1 MFTVEGGPVDA
12 NSANIAIPEPA
23 KQAENLSLIS
33 FIEAAASAKNMHEL
47 WDVYQACMARYGF
60 TRVVYGFTVNRTDTS
75 FGDPQDLV
83 VLSNHTEDYME
94 GFLKSG
100 MFLSAPMLRWA
111 RSNIGAQSWQML
123 TEMAKTGDMTEEE
136 RKVFAFNRAH
146 GIVAGY
152 TISLPYSSSRE
163 KGAVGLAAAP
173 GIEQPEVDRLW
184 AKYGRTILALTNVA
198 HLKLLNLPHANS
210 RRPLT
215 KRQREVLEWVGD
227 GKTTAD
233 IATIMGL
240 TPATVEKH
248 LRLARESLDV
258 DTTAQ
263 AVLKAS
269 FQNQIYVLTP

>member
-1 MFTVEGGPVDA
+1 MDA
-12 NSANIAIPEPA
+12 NSAHFAISETSE
-23 KQAENLSLIS
+23 QAENLSLLS
-33 FIEAAASAKNMHEL
+33 FIEVVASAKDMHEV
-47 WDVYQACMARYGF
+47 WDVYQASMARYGF
-60 TRVVYGFTVNRTDTS
+60 TRVVYGFTVYRTDTS
-75 FGDPQDLV
+75 LGDPQDLV
-83 VLSNHTEDYME
+83 VLSNHSEEYIE
-94 GFLKSG
+94 RFLKSG

-111 RSNIGAQSWQML
+111 RNNIGAQSWQLL
-123 TEMAKTGDMTEEE
+123 TEMAKRGDMTKEE

-146 GIVAGY
+146 GLIAGY

-163 KGAVGLAAAP
+163 KGAVGLAASP
-173 GIEQPEVDRLW
+173 GIEQPEVDQLW

-198 HLKLLNLPHANS
+198 HLKLLNLPHVNS
-210 RRPLT
+210 RRPIT

-233 IATIMGL
+233 IATIMNL

-269 FQNQIYVLTP
+269 FQNQIYVLTS

>member
-1 MFTVEGGPVDA
+1 MDVESDNFVIREPSDQED
-12 NSANIAIPEPA
+12 SA
-23 KQAENLSLIS
+23 SLIS
-33 FIEAAASAKNMHEL
+33 FIETATSANDMNEL
-47 WDVYQACMARYGF
+47 WNVYQVCMAQYGF
-60 TRVVYGFTVNRTDTS
+60 TRVIYGFTINRTDTS

-83 VLSNHTEDYME
+83 VLSNHTEEYME

-100 MFLSAPMLRWA
+100 MFMSAPMLRWA
-111 RSNIGAQSWQML
+111 RNNIGARSWELL
-123 TEMAKTGDMTEEE
+123 TEMAKTGDLTDEE

-146 GIVAGY
+146 GVLAGY

-163 KGAVGLAAAP
+163 KGAVGLATAP
-173 GIEQPEVDRLW
+173 GISQHEADQLW
-184 AKYGRTILALTNVA
+184 AKHGRTILAMTNVA
-198 HLKLLNLPHANS
+198 HLKLLNLPHLNS

-233 IATIMGL
+233 IATIMSL

-248 LRLARESLDV
+248 LRLAREVLDV

-269 FQNQIYVLTP
+269 FQNQIYILAP